1 MVWFRVMLPRI
12 RLLLERVILSIL
24 SNVDCFRKRFGSVSQ
39 ESTFLSNSFPGW
51 SYAGKSC

>member
-12 RLLLERVILSIL
+12 QLLLERVILSIL